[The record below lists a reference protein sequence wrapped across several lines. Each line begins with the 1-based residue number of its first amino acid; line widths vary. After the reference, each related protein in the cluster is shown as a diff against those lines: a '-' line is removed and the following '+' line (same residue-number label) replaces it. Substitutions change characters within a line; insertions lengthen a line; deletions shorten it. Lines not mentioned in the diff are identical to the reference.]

1 MPSFMRYK
9 LKVAKWVGKISDQ
22 LTTDY
27 YIYARSTSYIDV
39 TLLGKLK
46 LCEF

>member
-1 MPSFMRYK
+1 MRYK
-9 LKVAKWVGKISDQ
+9 LKVAKSVGKISDQ

-27 YIYARSTSYIDV
+27 YIYAQSTSYIDV
-39 TLLGKLK
+39 TLLGKVK

>member
-1 MPSFMRYK
+1 MRYK
-9 LKVAKWVGKISDQ
+9 LKVAKWLGKISVQ

-27 YIYARSTSYIDV
+27 FIYTRSTSYIDE
-39 TLLGKLK
+39 TFLGKLK